1 MQTLV
6 LGIGNTL
13 LSDEG
18 IGIHVLNYLQTQ
30 QISQKT
36 VNLVDGG
43 TLSFSLAPL
52 IEEAEQLIV
61 IDAAQLHAPI
71 GTIRYFINE
80 EMETFLNKRQSSA
93 HEVSLIDLLTVASLT
108 DRLPKRRAL
117 VTVQPKK
124 LDWGTTPSPELASA
138 IPQIAALVIQLI
150 EAWSISETAP
160 AD

>member
-6 LGIGNTL
+6 LGIGNSL

-30 QISQKT
+30 ATSASVEYI
-36 VNLVDGG
+36 DGG

-52 IEEAEQLIV
+52 IEDAQQLIV
-61 IDAAQLHAPI
+61 IDAAQLHAPV
-71 GTIRYFINE
+71 GTIHYFINE
-80 EMETFLNKRQSSA
+80 EMERFLNKRQSSA

-108 DRLPKRRAL
+108 ERLPKRRAL
-117 VTVQPKK
+117 VAVQPKK
-124 LDWGTTPSPELASA
+124 LDWGMIPSPELASA

-150 EAWSISETAP
+150 EAWSISETAL